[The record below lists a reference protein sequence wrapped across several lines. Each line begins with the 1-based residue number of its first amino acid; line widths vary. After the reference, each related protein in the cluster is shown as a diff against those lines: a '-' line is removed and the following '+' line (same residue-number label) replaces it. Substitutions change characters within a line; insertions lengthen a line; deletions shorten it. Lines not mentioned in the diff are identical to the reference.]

1 MARRKDIETLSEEQK
16 AQQEEIRRQQREQL
30 AADAAAPTQIINA
43 PEAGPQQLN
52 EAVAY
57 ADRPKQPSTETWRQD
72 KLAADIA
79 ASAPQVNLRPASSPV
94 GMREAVV
101 YGDKSQSAQQS
112 EQPSAQ
118 PSTQQSSQPA
128 TSLGQQLLERDIS
141 ESNRP
146 ESLAPA
152 QPIDASNMDPLV
164 ATAANAARNEQR
176 SFADYVLGM
185 RQELDQA
192 QREAQQEE
200 NADLNAARWTG
211 LTELASSIANMIG
224 VGQGNAVSQ
233 QFTPQ
238 SQNWMAK
245 ADRDMKANRSRI
257 DNLRQRQR
265 DAELKMQQ
273 LRSQT
278 ELNMAKVKKDAMAQQ
293 AMAEYRRAQAALQ
306 TAKTETERQKALLD
320 AEQAAMKMELMGAQT
335 SAYYALSGQ
344 RDAAAR
350 AALMNAAARQSA
362 VENQNKNRDSRTE
375 AQNTRDYSTAAKNGY
390 TVPASGSGSKNNGQK
405 KSAKDIFGQ

>member
-1 MARRKDIETLSEEQK
+1 MARKKDIETLSEEQK

-30 AADAAAPTQIINA
+30 AADAAAPTQIINT
-43 PEAGPQQLN
+43 PEAGPKQLN

-101 YGDKSQSAQQS
+101 YGDKSQSAQPS

-128 TSLGQQLLERDIS
+128 TSLGQQLLERDIA

-200 NADLNAARWTG
+200 KADLNAARWTG

-238 SQNWMAK
+238 SQNWMVK

-265 DAELKMQQ
+265 EAELKMQQ

-278 ELNMAKVKKDAMAQQ
+278 EINMAKVKKDAMAQQ

-344 RDAAAR
+344 REAAAR

-362 VENQNKNRDSRTE
+362 VENQNTNRDSRTQ
-375 AQNTRDYSTAAKNGY
+375 AQNARDLSVAAKNNGGSSSSSSN
-390 TVPASGSGSKNNGQK
+390 TKKSGSGLGNYK
-405 KSAKDIFGQ
+405 